1 MLAWFPSQPHIHT
14 HTQRILISTPHI
26 RTKVCVSL
34 LLCLYSVSSERSMS
48 ICASFCHTANLA
60 PGSGY
65 KTTEQ
70 KQKHETASYSG
81 LNCNFK
87 QKTHWAVA
95 QIDLWLLSLGSDT
108 REEKRNGQAGQLPHC
123 GLWLRKGGTTDTQSF
138 IPRGAWEYYTYCNQ
152 QPHPEKQSSN
162 SIICLLTHS
171 ILTESSRKRKRGH
184 WILGGESRES
194 LHLFSQESATKTPLP
209 LSTAW
214 PSASYLI
221 FLCLTYLPV

>member
-1 MLAWFPSQPHIHT
+1 MNWILSVFGIFWLVLFFSLVHFYHLKMTSILIFLIPWCHAGLIPITATHTHT

-108 REEKRNGQAGQLPHC
+108 REEKRNG
-123 GLWLRKGGTTDTQSF
+123 
-138 IPRGAWEYYTYCNQ
+138 
-152 QPHPEKQSSN
+152 
-162 SIICLLTHS
+162 
-171 ILTESSRKRKRGH
+171 
-184 WILGGESRES
+184 
-194 LHLFSQESATKTPLP
+194 
-209 LSTAW
+209 
-214 PSASYLI
+214 
-221 FLCLTYLPV
+221 